1 LAERLGAENGTAGG
15 SDAIEELRSAI
26 DAGQLEVHYQPI
38 VDRLGAVVA
47 VEALARW
54 AHPTRGLL
62 LPSAF
67 IPLAE
72 EGGFILELGRHVLAD
87 ACRQVAA
94 WRESHATIEL
104 AANVS
109 VQELADPRFESN
121 VSEALAVSG
130 LPASAL
136 RLEIT
141 ENAMMNA
148 PDTTEAVLSLRN
160 TGLRV
165 AVDDFGTGFRPLV
178 ALRHLP
184 VDNVKIDRFFVSG
197 LSHSEKATMIVR
209 SVIDLAHRLGLTA
222 TAEGVETDD
231 QAAYLRS
238 VGCDYFQGHY
248 WMKAA
253 DAGSVGA
260 CLPSVRQG

>member
-26 DAGQLEVHYQPI
+26 RAGQLEVHYQPI
-38 VDRLGAVVA
+38 VDRLGAVTA

-62 LPSAF
+62 LPSVF

-72 EGGFILELGRHVLAD
+72 EGGFIVDLGQHVLAH

-109 VQELADPRFESN
+109 VQELTDPRFESN
-121 VSEALAVSG
+121 VLEALAASG
-130 LPASAL
+130 LPAGAL
-136 RLEIT
+136 RLEVT

-148 PDTTEAVLSLRN
+148 PDASAAVLSLRD
-160 TGLRV
+160 TGVCV
-165 AVDDFGTGFRPLV
+165 AVDDFGTGVWPLA

-184 VDNVKIDRFFVSG
+184 VDNVKIDRFFVSR
-197 LSHSEKATMIVR
+197 LSHCEKDAAIVR
-209 SVIDLAHRLGLTA
+209 SVIDLAHRFGLTA
-222 TAEGVETDD
+222 TAEGVETEE

-253 DAGSVGA
+253 DAASVGA